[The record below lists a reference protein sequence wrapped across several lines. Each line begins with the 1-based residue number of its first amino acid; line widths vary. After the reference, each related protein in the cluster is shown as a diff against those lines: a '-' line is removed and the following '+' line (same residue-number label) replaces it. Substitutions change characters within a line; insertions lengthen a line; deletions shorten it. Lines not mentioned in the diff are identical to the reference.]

1 MGKLFLALLVFLA
14 LFYSVLSCPY
24 CPTPVPPIVLPPPP
38 PPPST
43 LVPCP
48 PPPPRR
54 GPTCPIDTLKLDA
67 CVNILGGLVNIVIG
81 GEGQATDA
89 CCPVLEGVADLDA
102 ALCLCTC
109 IKANLLNINILLPIA
124 IEVLLDCGKHIPSD
138 YQCPGY

>member
-38 PPPST
+38 PPST

-54 GPTCPIDTLKLDA
+54 GPTCPINTLKLDA